1 MLCLGVS
8 TLVSHSVVALTM
20 RHWILYLVL
29 LYIILSKNKISALL
43 YKMLN
48 SMYCT
53 LQVYIMTAYQFIFKR
68 HWYFTTHK
76 VLVKEFKC

>member
-1 MLCLGVS
+1 MYMLCLGVS

-20 RHWILYLVL
+20 RHWIVILYLVL

-48 SMYCT
+48 SMI
-53 LQVYIMTAYQFIFKR
+53 VYFASVHNDSLSVHF
-68 HWYFTTHK
+68 
-76 VLVKEFKC
+76 